1 MIYQVNIEIITE
13 DVEHKYLTNTTKEI
27 SKAELIRAYKLGDKA
42 NNTGDLCE
50 PTFKKNGYV
59 FIHAKQLLMIYDTTR
74 TETILPILEDRDRRD
89 FVGYLTEFKK
99 YKLDKFIN
107 KL

>member
-1 MIYQVNIEIITE
+1 MIRQVNIEIITE
-13 DVEHKYLTNTTKEI
+13 DVEYKYLTNTTKEI
-27 SKAELIRAYKLGDKA
+27 SEAELIRVCKLGDK
-42 NNTGDLCE
+42 TTTIGESCDL
-50 PTFKKNGYV
+50 TFKENGYV
-59 FIHAKQLLMIYDTTR
+59 FIHTKQLLMIYDTTR
-74 TETILPILEDRDRRD
+74 IETILPILEDRDKKD